1 MKRNRRRNDDWRW
14 DPFRELTAL
23 QERVDRLFHDAFG
36 AFGFGGDSGQISTGY
51 TFAPP
56 VDIYEDDNSLKFRL
70 EIPGVQEKEVEIT
83 LDGDVLTVRGERKP
97 AGKQENYLRVERP
110 YGRFHRSF
118 TLPSSVDPNSLTANY
133 VNGVLE
139 IEMAKRAE
147 AKPKQ
152 ITVNVGQKALPAGAE
167 KAA

>member
-1 MKRNRRRNDDWRW
+1 MKWNRRRNDDWRW

-23 QERVDRLFHDAFG
+23 QERVDQLFRDAFG
-36 AFGFGGDSGQISTGY
+36 TFGFGGDTGQISTGY
-51 TFAPP
+51 TFTPP
-56 VDIYEDDNSLKFRL
+56 VDVSEGDNSLKFRL

-97 AGKQENYLRVERP
+97 AGKQENYIRVERP
-110 YGRFHRSF
+110 YGRFYRSF

-152 ITVNVGQKALPAGAE
+152 IRVNVGQKVLAAGAE